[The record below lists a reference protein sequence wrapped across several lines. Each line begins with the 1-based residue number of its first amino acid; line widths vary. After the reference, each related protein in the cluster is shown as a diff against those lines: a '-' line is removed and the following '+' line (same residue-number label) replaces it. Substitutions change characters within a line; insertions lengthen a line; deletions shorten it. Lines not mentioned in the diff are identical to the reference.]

1 MELGPDKIKFIE
13 EMITALTLKRVLL
26 LCLFATVSIIM
37 LSAFENR
44 ASLFVK
50 LYKTSSST
58 PLVSWNLSS
67 ESQNQLTKLTEN
79 PVVDGLVFLEVDLK
93 KNQRAIKFFH
103 IKNPDNST
111 EIAALVVKIARLQ
124 PLSLFDQ
131 DPKNTDQM
139 VSMLNNEFR
148 CVPIGETTIY
158 KVVPDIEK
166 RFSTICRLAVPPYFG
181 EFLGYVMV
189 GLSRPPSDYE
199 FDALRIEINK
209 ISVDIYFR
217 DITNRPLKPKS

>member
-1 MELGPDKIKFIE
+1 
-13 EMITALTLKRVLL
+13 
-26 LCLFATVSIIM
+26 
-37 LSAFENR
+37 
-44 ASLFVK
+44 
-50 LYKTSSST
+50 
-58 PLVSWNLSS
+58 
-67 ESQNQLTKLTEN
+67 
-79 PVVDGLVFLEVDLK
+79 
-93 KNQRAIKFFH
+93 
-103 IKNPDNST
+103 
-111 EIAALVVKIARLQ
+111 
-124 PLSLFDQ
+124 
-131 DPKNTDQM
+131 M